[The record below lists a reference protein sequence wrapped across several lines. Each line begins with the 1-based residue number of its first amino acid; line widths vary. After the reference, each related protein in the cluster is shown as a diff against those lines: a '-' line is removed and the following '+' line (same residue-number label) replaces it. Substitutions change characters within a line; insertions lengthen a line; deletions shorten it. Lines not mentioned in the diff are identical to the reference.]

1 MDRRKESG
9 PLSSFSAGFF
19 LPSFPPSFRIE
30 GAIPLVS
37 FDTWEA
43 LVLVVERGAFLS
55 VHSFPSQRANGRDR
69 EEGNK
74 GPFMATV

>member
-1 MDRRKESG
+1 MEREWP
-9 PLSSFSAGFF
+9 PLFLLCWV
-19 LPSFPPSFRIE
+19 LPSFFPSFISYR
-30 GAIPLVS
+30 GSDPLVS

-43 LVLVVERGAFLS
+43 SALVVERGAFLS

-74 GPFMATV
+74 GPFMATVLFG